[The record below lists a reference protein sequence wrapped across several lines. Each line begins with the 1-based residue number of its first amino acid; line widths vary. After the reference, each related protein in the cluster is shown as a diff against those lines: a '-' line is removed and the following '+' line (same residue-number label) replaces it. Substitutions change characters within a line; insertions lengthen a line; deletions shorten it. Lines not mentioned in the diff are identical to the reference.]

1 MKQLRSSD
9 EEGFHSLRGLIIQLA
24 AMPQIDNERKVL
36 MDFGT
41 GRSVPVYVGDDWWI
55 IYRVDLGSDEEVFS
69 VISIWPADS
78 PPSTRL

>member
-1 MKQLRSSD
+1 MRQLRVSD
-9 EEGFHSLRGLIIQLA
+9 EGGFHSLRSLILQLA
-24 AMPQIDNERKVL
+24 AMPQIDNDQKVL

-55 IYRVDLGSDEEVFS
+55 VYRVDLSNDEEIFS

-78 PPSTRL
+78 PPNTRM